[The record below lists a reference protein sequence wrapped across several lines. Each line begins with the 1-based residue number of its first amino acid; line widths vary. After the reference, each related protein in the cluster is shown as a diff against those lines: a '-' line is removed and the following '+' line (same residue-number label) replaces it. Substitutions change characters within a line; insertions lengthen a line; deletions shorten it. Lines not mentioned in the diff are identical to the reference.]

1 MTPQASNPDAER
13 SADGRPADSA
23 GVPWSG
29 RHFEPSANADDDGS
43 APRALMHALERFRAG
58 ECDEADVVD
67 AVRECRLLI
76 PLVAQLG
83 EADARGGL
91 TIDKSQELS
100 IVTVAAPDGRAVQ
113 PAFSS
118 VDAMRAWNSGARPV
132 PASAARVALAAAA
145 EGTDLVV
152 LDPGSPTEFVIRRP
166 ALWALAQSEPWMP
179 CYRDPEVVAAVE
191 SAVLPEPAVAGVS
204 LAAGDP
210 RARLEGPELI
220 VTLALQPGLDQSTL
234 DAVMGR
240 LAGAWSLDPIVSRR
254 VDSLTVRLTSRF

>member
-1 MTPQASNPDAER
+1 MTPDAATPEAAN
-13 SADGRPADSA
+13 SADSA

-29 RHFEPSANADDDGS
+29 RHFEPNANADDDGS
-43 APRALMHALERFRAG
+43 APRALVHALERFRAG

-67 AVRECRLLI
+67 AVRECRLLV

-100 IVTVAAPDGRAVQ
+100 IVTVAARDGRSVQ

-118 VDAMRAWNSGARPV
+118 VAAMAAWNPVARPV
-132 PASAARVALAAAA
+132 PAAGPRVALAAAA

-166 ALWALAQSEPWMP
+166 ALWALAQGEQWVP
-179 CYRDPEVVAAVE
+179 CYRDPEVHAAIE
-191 SAVLPEPAVAGVS
+191 SAVGAEPAVAGVS
-204 LAAGDP
+204 LAPGDP
-210 RARLEGPELI
+210 SARLEGPELVVI
-220 VTLALQPGLDQSTL
+220 LSLHPGLDQSTL
-234 DAVMGR
+234 DDVMGR
-240 LAGAWSLDPIVSRR
+240 LAGAWSLDPIVSQR
-254 VDSLTVRLTSRF
+254 VDSLVVRLTSRV